1 VIRSTYDRLKH
12 ASALPVERSAE
23 LNGPAVCFF
32 FEGMSIQTLEIC
44 GLRGFGR
51 SQKITFAIPNGTLG
65 SGLTIFVGP
74 NSGGKS
80 TIVEALR
87 ALSMRREQSFSVGK
101 RNQEAKDRV
110 MISAV
115 DTAGAS
121 HKLETIE
128 SGGSEASYSG
138 TDALGRIYV
147 LPSRRFFEPLF
158 GKSSATRDAYITGY
172 SLPPTRGSALNQFAH
187 RLFALQEDGAKKK
200 QFNEVLERLVQPLPN
215 WTIDLADSGQYFL
228 KFRTGKS
235 SHNSDGLGEGLV
247 SCFFIVDALYDS
259 TENDIIVIDEPELSL
274 HPALQRRL
282 SGLLRQYASKLQII
296 LATHSVYMVD
306 FHSIVAGAEIARVF
320 LRGGNTEVR
329 ALTRESIKRIEPF
342 LRNRDN
348 PHILGLDARE
358 VFFLDD
364 GVILVEGQDDVVAY
378 PEIASQVGAS
388 FKGHF
393 FGWGVGGADNT
404 MAVGNML
411 RDFGFSRVTAIF
423 DGNKRDAAER
433 FRSEFQEF
441 GCLVI
446 EADDVRTKAA
456 REARSEVV
464 GLLDQDGKLR
474 SGHREGVAEIVSKAN
489 RQLDGAAK

>member
-1 VIRSTYDRLKH
+1 MIRSTYDRLKH

-411 RDFGFSRVTAIF
+411 RDFGCSRVTAIF

>member
-1 VIRSTYDRLKH
+1 
-12 ASALPVERSAE
+12 
-23 LNGPAVCFF
+23 
-32 FEGMSIQTLEIC
+32 MSIQTLEIC

>member
-1 VIRSTYDRLKH
+1 
-12 ASALPVERSAE
+12 VERSAE

-411 RDFGFSRVTAIF
+411 RDFGCSRVTAIF